1 MHILPRGGKD
11 GSALMAEVGR
21 VEMEGRGRACMEGWK
36 EGVSRGGVLAVSALR
51 SEVRGGS
58 VEAGSL
64 KV

>member
-1 MHILPRGGKD
+1 
-11 GSALMAEVGR
+11 MAEVGR